1 MSGKVRKMNSKNT
14 YLKKLKSFLKTEIA
28 RVYLTSD
35 GKQFFDEYIAVIHE
49 SSLDEQREK
58 DRRWNQMKTKI
69 AELVCQ
75 IIKEKQ
81 WGIFFRNEPIQA
93 LPVQD
98 NTALYRINEVR
109 DDELLDAIRD
119 AIDER
124 TNERQNHQ
132 ANVQQNQ
139 TDNELSSGTNQ
150 TLNNTEE

>member
-1 MSGKVRKMNSKNT
+1 M
-14 YLKKLKSFLKTEIA
+14 KKLESLLKTEIA
-28 RVYLTSD
+28 IIYLTSD
-35 GKQFFDEYIAVIHE
+35 GKSFLNEYLAIIHE
-49 SSLDEQREK
+49 SSLEDKRK
-58 DRRWNQMKTKI
+58 TDRRWEEMKTKI

-98 NTALYRINEVR
+98 NTALYKINEVR

-124 TNERQNHQ
+124 TNEWQNHQ

>member
-81 WGIFFRNEPIQA
+81 WGIFFKNEPMQA
-93 LPVQD
+93 LPIQN
-98 NTALYRINEVR
+98 NTSIYRINEVK
-109 DDELLDAIRD
+109 DDELMDAIQKAMDER
-119 AIDER
+119 IDEW
-124 TNERQNHQ
+124 QNHQ
-132 ANVQQNQ
+132 ADSTENQ
-139 TDNELSSGTNQ
+139 TDSELSSGTNQ
-150 TLNNTEE
+150 TLSSTEE

>member
-1 MSGKVRKMNSKNT
+1 MNSKNT

-75 IIKEKQ
+75 IIKDKQ
-81 WGIFFRNEPIQA
+81 WGIFFKNEPIQT
-93 LPVQD
+93 LPTQD
-98 NTALYRINEVR
+98 SMSLYRINEVK
-109 DDELLDAIRD
+109 DDELMDAIQL
-119 AIDER
+119 AMEER
-124 TNERQNHQ
+124 MNEWQNHQ
-132 ANVQQNQ
+132 SNTKESQ
-139 TDNELSSGTNQ
+139 TDSELLSGTNQ
-150 TLNNTEE
+150 TLNDTEG

>member
-1 MSGKVRKMNSKNT
+1 MNSKNT

-81 WGIFFRNEPIQA
+81 WGIFFKNEPIQT
-93 LPVQD
+93 LPTQD
-98 NTALYRINEVR
+98 SMSLYRINEVK
-109 DDELLDAIRD
+109 DDELMDAIQL
-119 AIDER
+119 AMEER
-124 TNERQNHQ
+124 MNEWQNHQ
-132 ANVQQNQ
+132 ANTKESQ
-139 TDNELSSGTNQ
+139 TDSELLSGTNQ
-150 TLNNTEE
+150 TLNDTEG

>member
-81 WGIFFRNEPIQA
+81 WGIFFKNEPMQA
-93 LPVQD
+93 LPTQD
-98 NTALYRINEVR
+98 STSLYRINEVK
-109 DDELLDAIRD
+109 DDELMDAIQQ
-119 AIDER
+119 AVEER
-124 TNERQNHQ
+124 MNEWQNHQ
-132 ANVQQNQ
+132 ANTKESQ
-139 TDNELSSGTNQ
+139 TDSELLSGTNQ
-150 TLNNTEE
+150 TLNDTEG

>member
-81 WGIFFRNEPIQA
+81 WGIFFKNEPIQT
-93 LPVQD
+93 LPTQD
-98 NTALYRINEVR
+98 SMSLYRINEVK
-109 DDELLDAIRD
+109 DDELMDAIQL
-119 AIDER
+119 AMEER
-124 TNERQNHQ
+124 MNEWQNHQ
-132 ANVQQNQ
+132 ANTKESQ
-139 TDNELSSGTNQ
+139 TDSELLSGTNQ
-150 TLNNTEE
+150 TLNDTEG